1 MKNIMIS
8 ALITWLIHATGFI
21 VDCTTFQYIA
31 TLFLFAVCSY
41 ALLAWV
47 DDATRQNK
55 RRTARPPVR
64 RFQSINFE
72 GTRI

>member
-21 VDCTTFQYIA
+21 VDCTTLQYIA
-31 TLFLFAVCSY
+31 TLLLFAACSY
-41 ALLAWV
+41 VLLAWADGV
-47 DDATRQNK
+47 VRQNK
-55 RRTARPPVR
+55 RRNARPVR
-64 RFQSINFE
+64 RCKSINFE